1 MPHEHPPI
9 TPATD
14 LDDFNYTS
22 HLGRLWVDES
32 LLLSALQHWADC
44 RQAMLD
50 LMRAIPSPQRL
61 VAQLI
66 LEKLDLDGDTVGL
79 RSTDKPFINVN
90 NALALLQQRPE
101 VPASINQD
109 FIVVGL
115 RSTHPLFA
123 LTASEM
129 LERLDSLDLRGFIT
143 HGWKRYWDDRAPHT
157 PVSRRT
163 RANQLYKGHFEAAA
177 QVAFALG
184 QLNTE
189 QLKPALAKL
198 ALPEDSD
205 RAVYAERL
213 RFKWADGHCV
223 PLHAALVLTIDTVPL
238 TAQLLYTPFRQPV
251 LQIFK
256 ERNALESWMLA
267 EQGQLIASDRPTPA
281 SEIDYALIDNP
292 FTDAM
297 DAWLADAEARL
308 LAALTQ
314 NSGTDFATQGA
325 NALHAIDL
333 TYRQLRDDG
342 LFPAPPDSPVTAEA
356 DEERGSEPTPFG
368 LLSAD
373 LPLATRLATLKQQ
386 RLALETVLD
395 PGQADPL
402 RRLKPHI
409 DDLSAAQNSADSALA
424 TLLEN
429 KTGLQLQTLHKTASR
444 AKSELYAARVKGL
457 RAEAE
462 IQRLLKQISQDEY
475 LRLQAVLNQP
485 DRQDRTLPV
494 AACRLLVSK
503 RSSNGEYG
511 ETVVQSQ
518 ELQGPLAIINAADLQ
533 DPSSDHGVL
542 LWWPGRSGGLQ
553 RFASREALHTALFNI
568 QTDDAELS
576 LQLTEVLREA
586 LDYGLQS
593 QTHQC
598 SQKAALLMETD
609 ADPTVLHARAAELQA
624 LPEKCRLEWQVH
636 RHDAR
641 DLAYAQLVEQQR
653 SVTLAEQRP
662 QWVSELSDA
671 QAAEVKPM
679 INASVDA
686 LRRSQVLVQRD
697 LPSASRFSQGQ
708 VDQRLREDFSLLK
721 PFTLTLDL
729 PVTVEKQPLLGSGA
743 PGSFSPR
750 TVNKASTAR
759 STLTLH
765 ELALFTVDDT
775 LKDRLEFMKVEVLN
789 DDEAERQR
797 LLMGIT
803 APYVK
808 RIIAE
813 LDVAQKYEDLITRTF
828 LGTPA
833 APSFSDAYQQ
843 ETLLENWRLLLK
855 LQRSIA
861 KVRGHLKDD
870 ALQILD
876 IAIDASTDQA
886 WRQGNR
892 RIVIKPALLTVGG
905 SDTEGLSSTLL
916 GVTFIEEL
924 ISGVTLLYLPDR
936 VDGQFFYRFDT
947 LEAARKALFNGCF
960 REEMHQYVAGRALGG
975 KTEQHAHRIKQA
987 LLEHY
992 DAIIGVGVA
1001 WPASTSLSK
1010 NLLNIHMGQLLEAH
1024 RNTSRSNSAQRL
1036 RESAG
1041 KGAQA
1046 MYFIKLA
1053 MGFVPFVGTAIGL
1066 YDAWVQAN
1074 MAVAAFLRGDVQE
1087 GIDALA
1093 SSLQALI
1100 DAGVD
1105 LGTGLGV
1112 APGATRPEVRLHQL
1126 IRIGRSGAHLSP
1138 PSLRKSSTLVERF
1151 AGYEYEQPLSLHGLQ
1166 PHSEGIYRNVYR
1178 HARGDFMLSQGRVF
1192 EVELDQSLHTLRLKG
1207 TRTKTYKQ
1215 PIVLDEAGDWNTH
1228 GAVYGTLVNGG
1239 LAGGGGVL
1247 GHLADRLDPV
1257 WPVAIRERLPL
1268 WWTDRAWRQ
1277 QLRLQDEVMTLGQ
1290 RVSTQINKTKRLE
1303 LLYLNAEVQGKS
1315 AALTDLRQSLRESIE
1330 LALRHDSSLD
1340 QLPRPASRVAITFH
1354 QAVRR
1359 ANAASIVR
1367 NNIQLANYARRE
1379 MLTRIEQFSALTIER
1394 IEIGYLIDHA
1404 RRRKAISLEIRDA
1417 LDDVERCAHMANTWH
1432 QKIMHDRNFKFTETD
1447 PRILS
1452 AYKALDTDLTEL
1464 NHNFGADYRRYA
1476 KISFSLECFNRYD
1489 GISELSWFYLFQ
1501 RSLKSH
1507 AGVSR
1512 ALNLHFLLD
1521 RSPATRSER
1530 LAILK
1535 ACIQDY
1541 QNFSR
1546 DLKTWNLGYPQHFDQ
1561 PRLSTLLD
1569 DVEKMIELA
1578 RNDIGITPSRARDPG
1593 LKVFTTDEN
1602 RLQVG
1607 TETINPQT
1615 SARQYIVEAP
1625 TGHVETWHVD
1635 PHSNRARLAVT
1646 ERSAPVPELNP
1657 ARSTLVNDAQ
1667 SRLSAVDHYQSKVQS
1682 YAQQNMSPLNLEHM
1696 LVSEAAELTV
1706 RANRIGRVSPDEP
1719 IIGQL
1724 RSKAAE
1730 LTVAGRHLRVQQ
1742 SMSSKQP
1749 TGGFLDYLL
1758 SPQQGDR
1765 QTIRLSKLGARIAN
1779 GKRQDN
1785 RSDFLQEYAVHD
1797 LTRPGEPVL
1806 WYVHAHYD
1814 SATTPF
1820 DSVVKAHV
1828 KLPEQRRL
1836 GLEWQKQQPGHTPI
1850 WRGDVSRAVFIEQFK
1865 DL

>member
-1 MPHEHPPI
+1 M
-9 TPATD
+9 
-14 LDDFNYTS
+14 
-22 HLGRLWVDES
+22 
-32 LLLSALQHWADC
+32 
-44 RQAMLD
+44 
-50 LMRAIPSPQRL
+50 
-61 VAQLI
+61 AQLI
-66 LEKLDLDGDTVGL
+66 LENLDLDGDTVGL
-79 RSTDKPFINVN
+79 RSTDKPFINLN
-90 NALALLQQRPE
+90 NALALMQQRPE
-101 VPASINQD
+101 MPASINQD

-129 LERLDSLDLRGFIT
+129 LEHLDALDLRGFIT

-184 QLNTE
+184 QLSTE

-198 ALPEDSD
+198 GLPEDSD

-251 LQIFK
+251 LQIFR

-267 EQGQLIASDRPTPA
+267 EQGQLIASDRPRPA
-281 SEIDYALIDNP
+281 SEIDYELIENP

-297 DAWLADAEARL
+297 EAWLADAEARL

-325 NALHAIDL
+325 NAMHAIDL

-342 LFPAPPDSPVTAEA
+342 LFPAPSDSPVTAGA
-356 DEERGSEPTPFG
+356 DEESGIPPTPFG

-386 RLALETVLD
+386 RLALETLLD

-402 RRLKPHI
+402 HRLKPHI
-409 DDLSAAQNSADSALA
+409 DDLSAAQNSADSAL
-424 TLLEN
+424 TSLLEN

-444 AKSELYAARVKGL
+444 AKSELYTARVKGL

-462 IQRLLKQISQDEY
+462 IQRLLKQISNDEY
-475 LRLQAVLNQP
+475 LRLQAVLNHP

-503 RSSNGEYG
+503 RSTNGEYG
-511 ETVVQSQ
+511 ETVVQHQ
-518 ELQGPLAIINAADLQ
+518 ELRGLLAIVDAADLQ

-553 RFASREALHTALFNI
+553 RFASRETLHTALFNI
-568 QTDDAELS
+568 QPDDAELS

-598 SQKAALLMETD
+598 SQKAALLIQTD
-609 ADPTVLHARAAELQA
+609 ADPAVLRERAAELQA

-662 QWVSELSDA
+662 QWVNELSDA
-671 QAAEVKPM
+671 QAAELRPM
-679 INASVDA
+679 IKASVDA

-750 TVNKASTAR
+750 TVNRASTVR
-759 STLTLH
+759 STLKLH

-775 LKDRLEFMKVEVLN
+775 LKDRLEFMKVEVIN

-797 LLMGIT
+797 LLTGIT

-808 RIIAE
+808 RIIAQ

-828 LGTPA
+828 LGTPV

-892 RIVIKPALLTVGG
+892 RIVIKPAFLTVGG

-924 ISGVTLLYLPDR
+924 NSGVTLLYLPDR
-936 VDGQFFYRFDT
+936 VDGRFFYRFDT
-947 LEAARKALFNGCF
+947 LEAARKALFNWCF
-960 REEMHQYVAGRALGG
+960 REEMHQYLAGRALGG
-975 KTEQHAHRIKQA
+975 KTELHAHRIKQA
-987 LLEHY
+987 LLKHY

-1010 NLLNIHMGQLLEAH
+1010 NLLNVHMGQLLEAH
-1024 RNTSRSNSAQRL
+1024 RTTSRSNSAQRL

-1093 SSLQALI
+1093 SSLHALI

-1112 APGATRPEVRLHQL
+1112 SSSAARPKVRLHQL
-1126 IRIGRSGAHLSP
+1126 DRLGRSAANFSP
-1138 PSLRKSSTLVERF
+1138 PSLRKSSAIAKRF
-1151 AGYEYEQPLSLHGLQ
+1151 AGYEYEQPISLHGLQ
-1166 PHSEGIYRNVYR
+1166 PHSEGIYRNIYR
-1178 HARGDFMLSQGRVF
+1178 HAQGDFMLSQGRIC

-1215 PIVLDEAGDWNTH
+1215 PIVLDETGDWNTH

-1257 WPVAIRERLPL
+1257 WPLTIRERLPL

-1277 QLRLQDEVMTLGQ
+1277 QLRLQGEAMALGR
-1290 RVSTQINKTKRLE
+1290 RVSHQLNRTKRLE
-1303 LLYLNAEVQGKS
+1303 VLYLNAQSQGKS

-1330 LALRHDSSLD
+1330 LALEHDRALA
-1340 QLPRPASRVAITFH
+1340 QLPRPAGRQAITVH
-1354 QAVRR
+1354 QGMRR

-1367 NNIQLANYARRE
+1367 NNIELANYARKE
-1379 MLTRIEQFSALTIER
+1379 MLAPIEQFTTLTLER
-1394 IEIGYLIDHA
+1394 VRAGDLINHA
-1404 RRRKAISLEIRDA
+1404 MRRKAISLRIREA
-1417 LDDVERCAHMANTWH
+1417 LDEVEQCAQTANTWH
-1432 QKIMHDRNFKFTETD
+1432 QKIMHDRDFKFTETD
-1447 PRILS
+1447 AGTLS
-1452 AYKALDTDLTEL
+1452 AYKTLDADLAEL
-1464 NHNFGADYRRYA
+1464 NANFGTDYRRHVTL
-1476 KISFSLECFNRYD
+1476 SFSLESFNRYD
-1489 GISELSWFYLFQ
+1489 GINEVSWFYLFRQ
-1501 RSLKSH
+1501 TLDSH
-1507 AGVSR
+1507 VNISR

-1521 RSPATRSER
+1521 RSPATRTQR
-1530 LAILK
+1530 LAMLE

-1541 QNFSR
+1541 QHFSR

-1578 RNDIGITPSRARDPG
+1578 QKDIGIRPGRARDPA
-1593 LKVFTTDEN
+1593 LKVFTTEEN
-1602 RLQVG
+1602 RLLVG
-1607 TETINPQT
+1607 TEAINPTT
-1615 SARQYIVEAP
+1615 STRQYIVEAP
-1625 TGHVETWHVD
+1625 TGQVETWHLD
-1635 PHSNRARLAVT
+1635 PHSNRARLAAPKPST
-1646 ERSAPVPELNP
+1646 PVPELNL
-1657 ARSTLVNDAQ
+1657 AHSTLVNEAQ
-1667 SRLSAVDHYQSKVQS
+1667 SRLNAVDTYRSKVQS
-1682 YAQQNMSPLNLEHM
+1682 YAQQNMSPVNLEHM

-1706 RANRIGRVSPDEP
+1706 RANRIGRVAPDEA

-1730 LTVAGRHLRVQQ
+1730 LTVAGRQLRVQQ

-1749 TGGFLDYLL
+1749 TGGFLAYLL
-1758 SPQQGDR
+1758 APHKDDR
-1765 QTIRLSKLGARIAN
+1765 QAIRLSKLAERIAN
-1779 GKRQDN
+1779 GKRQDG
-1785 RSDFLQEYAVHD
+1785 RTDFLQEYAVHD
-1797 LTRPGEPVL
+1797 LTRPNEPVL

-1814 SATTPF
+1814 SATAPF
-1820 DSVVKAHV
+1820 DDVVKAHL

-1836 GLEWQKQQPGHTPI
+1836 GLEWQKQQPGHAPI
-1850 WRGDVSRAVFIEQFK
+1850 WRGDISRVLFLEHFK
-1865 DL
+1865 NL